1 MENNLAINDVILIEA
16 ELAIQWNDEEQTYI
30 QLKLLRDKCP
40 CAFCSGEKD
49 VLGNIYKGPKQDL
62 KEISYM
68 VVKWE
73 KVGHYAL
80 RLFWKDGHADGLYTF
95 EMLRKLGEINEN

>member
-1 MENNLAINDVILIEA
+1 MKYWLLKTEP
-16 ELAIQWNDEEQTYI
+16 EEWSWQQQI
-30 QLKLLRDKCP
+30 K
-40 CAFCSGEKD
+40 SGEKD

-62 KEISYM
+62 KEITYM